1 MKKIALN
8 PEQLRVDSFH
18 VEVRRDGAPGTVH
31 GHRAGEGGADFVSVR
46 PNSQCPVDTCA
57 ATCATL
63 ICFC

>member
-8 PEQLRVDSFH
+8 PDQLRVESFH
-18 VEVRRDGAPGTVH
+18 VETERNGASGTVH
-31 GHRAGEGGADFVSVR
+31 GHGAAEFASVR

-63 ICFC
+63 ICLC